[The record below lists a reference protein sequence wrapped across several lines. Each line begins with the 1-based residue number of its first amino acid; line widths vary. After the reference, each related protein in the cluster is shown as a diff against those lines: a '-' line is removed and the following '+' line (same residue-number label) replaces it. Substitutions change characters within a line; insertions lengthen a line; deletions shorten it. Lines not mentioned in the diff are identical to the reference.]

1 LRFWDTS
8 AIVPLL
14 VKENSTAAMQSLY
27 RSDSA
32 LFVWWG
38 TEVECISAIA
48 RVEREG
54 MVSTSIV
61 FKVINRL
68 KLLSERKIAKR
79 FLRVHNLRAAD
90 ALQLAAAFLAAEKDS
105 STLEF
110 VCLDERLA
118 NAARKEGFAVIGI

>member
-1 LRFWDTS
+1 VR
-8 AIVPLL
+8 
-14 VKENSTAAMQSLY
+14 
-27 RSDSA
+27 
-32 LFVWWG
+32 
-38 TEVECISAIA
+38 
-48 RVEREG
+48 
-54 MVSTSIV
+54 
-61 FKVINRL
+61 
-68 KLLSERKIAKR
+68 RKIAKR